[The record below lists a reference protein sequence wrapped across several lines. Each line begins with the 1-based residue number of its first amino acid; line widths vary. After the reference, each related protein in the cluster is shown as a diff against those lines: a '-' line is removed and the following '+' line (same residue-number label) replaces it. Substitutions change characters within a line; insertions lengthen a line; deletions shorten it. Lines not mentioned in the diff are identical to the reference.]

1 MDRFLG
7 RKEELALLEHTYCGS
22 ALRTCSI
29 RGRRRIGKSRLI
41 EEFCKDR
48 PSIMMSF
55 EESGARRN
63 LDIMGKAVSVFCGK
77 DMRFEDLDGAFAELG
92 RICKE
97 QRVVISFDEYP
108 YLAESISDVSAKLKG
123 FIDDAIDHSE
133 SMMIICGSS
142 ISAMKSELDDSSK
155 PLYGRF
161 TLSLDLK
168 PMTFGECREFHPGM
182 SDEDMLMLY
191 LTLGGS
197 PMYHSM
203 ADKST
208 YRECIESLFLGRL
221 PQLGDELDSIV
232 RREFKP
238 AWKHSAVLDAIGYRQ
253 ATLADISSGT
263 GLEPPMCL
271 TYLKNLMAADIVE
284 IVEPMLGAPKGPT
297 YRISDDLV
305 AFGTSVMLNGATRM
319 SDTST
324 AYNEIYPDLRTFLGA
339 RFERFCETFI
349 GEHYFCRSVG
359 KWWGKANGED
369 TDIDVVAEVSQDRIS
384 YTVVAECKFTAKP
397 MGFGALN
404 RLRGRIGK
412 RCDGR
417 NLRIMLMSVS
427 GFDDDLRDYAEE
439 QGIILIDLDVLVGN
453 SPAPRLRS
461 GPDPAI

>member
-1 MDRFLG
+1 MDDNIITQLSIFVNNEPG
-7 RKEELALLEHTYCGS
+7 RLAHIASVLKDCGINMRAFNLAES
-22 ALRTCSI
+22 TEFGILRAIVEDPEAAFEKLKSTGI
-29 RGRRRIGKSRLI
+29 IVKKTDVIGVVI
-41 EEFCKDR
+41 EDTPGSLFQ
-48 PSIMMSF
+48 
-55 EESGARRN
+55 AA
-63 LDIMGKAVSVFCGK
+63 DIMGKAVSVFCGK

-221 PQLGDELDSIV
+221 PRLGDELDSIV

-271 TYLKNLMAADIVE
+271 TYLRNLMAADIVE
-284 IVEPMLGAPKGPT
+284 IVEPMLGAPRGPT

-305 AFGTSVMLNGATRM
+305 AFGTSVMLSGATRM
-319 SDTST
+319 ADASA

-339 RFERFCETFI
+339 RFERFCETFMKDI
-349 GEHYFCRSVG
+349 G
-359 KWWGKANGED
+359 
-369 TDIDVVAEVSQDRIS
+369 
-384 YTVVAECKFTAKP
+384 
-397 MGFGALN
+397 
-404 RLRGRIGK
+404 
-412 RCDGR
+412 
-417 NLRIMLMSVS
+417 
-427 GFDDDLRDYAEE
+427 
-439 QGIILIDLDVLVGN
+439 
-453 SPAPRLRS
+453 
-461 GPDPAI
+461 